1 MTMKSTEWMVMPERA
16 RERPNRVSE
25 LPVPVDNLHRWRTS
39 TGSPLRGTLH
49 HGIGK
54 LRQCRLH
61 RAVWER
67 VQCRH
72 RAPEPP
78 ACFGD
83 GGRGGGVSSELGDE
97 RINGPRR
104 ELPLQF
110 SVTLLRQ

>member
-61 RAVWER
+61 RAVGGGSGGPP
-67 VQCRH
+67 
-72 RAPEPP
+72 RAPGPP
-78 ACFGD
+78 VCCGD
-83 GGRGGGVSSELGDE
+83 GGGGGGVSSELGHE
-97 RINGPRR
+97 RINGP
-104 ELPLQF
+104 
-110 SVTLLRQ
+110 